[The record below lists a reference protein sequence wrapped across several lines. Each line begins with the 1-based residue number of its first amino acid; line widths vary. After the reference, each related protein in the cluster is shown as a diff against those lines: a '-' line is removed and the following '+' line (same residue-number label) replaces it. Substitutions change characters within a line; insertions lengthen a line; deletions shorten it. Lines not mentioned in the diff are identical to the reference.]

1 MDTQIKGKFTIAI
14 IGGGAAGALTAY
26 HLLRAQTTLRVT
38 LIEPRSSVG
47 LGLAYAT
54 PSLRHLLNVP
64 AGKISAVPSEP
75 DHFLRWLRAQ
85 HDPDAN
91 AGTFAPRAIFGQ
103 YIQSLPAGI
112 SGLERLQA
120 EVVEYRENNQ
130 GAVLTLSDGS
140 TLAADR
146 VVLATG
152 NFDPAPLPGI
162 SSAAATQGIY
172 AHNAWVPATYTDLD
186 ENAPVTLIGSGLTAV
201 DVLLRL
207 RELGH
212 RGVVTAVSRHGVLP
226 QRHAAYTPAAK
237 PAIPARTQPTSLAY
251 LRAVR
256 AAIASGMEWRA
267 AIDSLRAVTNPLWL
281 ALPLKEQR
289 RFRRH
294 LQRRWEVLRH
304 RMAPTIAD
312 LIDAELTAG
321 TLILREGSLE
331 SVEERD
337 GNAVVTTRDGA
348 GTQSQAAARVI
359 NCTGPD
365 MRYERVA
372 SPLLRGLFNRR
383 VATCGPHG
391 TGLLCDAHGAL
402 LNVDRQPSRILFN
415 LGPGRLGTLL
425 ESIAMPEI
433 RDQAFALAQ
442 LLLEQAPQPQAS
454 GNSIADAELAA
465 HAA

>member
-1 MDTQIKGKFTIAI
+1 MNTQTNERFTVAI
-14 IGGGAAGALTAY
+14 VGGGAAGALTAY
-26 HLLRAQTTLRVT
+26 HLLRSLTDLRVI
-38 LIEPRSSVG
+38 LIEPRSSIG

-64 AGKISAVPSEP
+64 AGKISAIPSEP
-75 DHFLRWLRAQ
+75 GHFLLWLRAH
-85 HDPDAN
+85 HDPDAD
-91 AGTFAPRAIFGQ
+91 AGTFAPRAIFGR
-103 YIQSLPAGI
+103 YVQSLLAAV

-120 EVVEYRENNQ
+120 EVVGYRESEQ

-152 NFDPAPLPGI
+152 NFDPALLPGI
-162 SSAAATQGIY
+162 SPTAVSRGIY
-172 AHNAWVPATYTDLD
+172 AHNAWVPATYAALD
-186 ENAPVTLIGSGLTAV
+186 ENAPVTLTGSGLTAV

-207 RELGH
+207 REQGH

-226 QRHAAYTPAAK
+226 LRHAAYTPAEK
-237 PAIPARTQPTSLAY
+237 PAIPAGTQPTSLAY

-256 AAIASGMEWRA
+256 NAIASGMEWRA
-267 AIDSLRAVTNPLWL
+267 VIDSLRAVTNPLWL

-294 LQRRWEVLRH
+294 LQRRWEVRRH

-312 LIDAELTAG
+312 LVDAELNAG
-321 TLILREGSLE
+321 TLVLREGSLE
-331 SVEERD
+331 RVEDRQ
-337 GNAVVTTRDGA
+337 GNAFVTTRNKLGKQ
-348 GTQSQAAARVI
+348 THPAARVI
-359 NCTGPD
+359 NCTGPH

-372 SPLLRGLFNRR
+372 SPLLRSLFTRN

-391 TGLLCDAHGAL
+391 TGFLCDDQGAL
-402 LNVDRQPSRILFN
+402 LNADRQPSRRLFN
-415 LGPGRLGTLL
+415 VGPGRLGTLL

-433 RDQAFALAQ
+433 REQAFALAQ
-442 LLLEQAPQPQAS
+442 LLLEQAAQLQAQ
-454 GNSIADAELAA
+454 GDCLPDEELRTCAA
-465 HAA
+465 